1 MPRKYPCYVCSK
13 NWLDY
18 CIYCEVCHLVI
29 YFYTPRRV
37 EHIVAASSIRPSVR
51 SHYFTTPESN
61 WIKLHCMK
69 SLAYCAS
76 VVFPVFE

>member
-13 NWLDY
+13 NCLDY
-18 CIYCEVCHLVI
+18 CIYCEVYHLVI
-29 YFYTPRRV
+29 YFYTPR
-37 EHIVAASSIRPSVR
+37 
-51 SHYFTTPESN
+51 SHYSTTPESN